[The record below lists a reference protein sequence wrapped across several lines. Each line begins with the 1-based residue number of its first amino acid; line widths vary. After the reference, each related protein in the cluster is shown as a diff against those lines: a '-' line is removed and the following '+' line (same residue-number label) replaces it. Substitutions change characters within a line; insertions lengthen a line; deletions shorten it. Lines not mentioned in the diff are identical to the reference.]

1 MEVISE
7 QVTEDIPVE
16 PEMETETVEDI
27 DDMSDEEFNETLAEL
42 TGTETDAEPSQE
54 ASEDSVDDN
63 VQDVDLDGS
72 YRAQMDDTDGTFDKP
87 MYLKINGEVMEVSN
101 INDIKNLAELGAGA
115 NKAFQ
120 KIAADTKTIDFM
132 KDNGLSIDDLHNFI
146 KDKGL
151 EPQTRPEAD
160 VSGGDVTRLITQIEE
175 SPINDDFLAGIEML
189 PIEATNEIGANP
201 DLLADLAN
209 EFESGYAQQIMPY
222 VKKEM
227 AIKNMSFVDAYKSV
241 GLRKMQHER
250 KVAKVDVGAVA
261 SQPRAKQNVSSK
273 VDVDNMSTADFQ
285 KYIDKMR

>member
-1 MEVISE
+1 MTPDMEV
-7 QVTEDIPVE
+7 VDTVE

-241 GLRKMQHER
+241 GLRKLQHER